1 MLAYAAH
8 RRPSRAPRPATLLVI
23 AGVHVAALT
32 ALALAKSEIIAPP
45 EIVRTWLR
53 NIPIDPPPPP
63 PKPLEQPRPAPP
75 RSTLD
80 APRPPIDLPPLPGP
94 SADPN
99 PARPSGDP
107 LAGTNLLPLP
117 NPLPQPLPKPQ
128 PEAAR
133 PPLLTTSGDQLRPLY
148 PEAKRRLSEE
158 ATLRLRLAIDDRGR
172 VVAVDP
178 VGRADPAFLAAAR
191 SHLLRH
197 WRYRPASEGGRAVA
211 AGVTVTLS
219 FRLSDED

>member
-1 MLAYAAH
+1 MHLDLYNDTFDLFCNNIAQENAEILDVACGPGNITQYLLKK
-8 RRPSRAPRPATLLVI
+8 RPDFKIL
-23 AGVHVAALT
+23 G
-32 ALALAKSEIIAPP
+32 
-45 EIVRTWLR
+45 
-53 NIPIDPPPPP
+53 
-63 PKPLEQPRPAPP
+63 
-75 RSTLD
+75 
-80 APRPPIDLPPLPGP
+80 IDLSTNMINLARLNNSTAEFLLMDCRKIGLLDKKFDGIMCGFCLPYL
-94 SADPN
+94 SKTAAVKLINDAAQLLNPN
-99 PARPSGDP
+99 GVFYLSTMEENEDKKSG
-107 LAGTNLLPLP
+107 L
-117 NPLPQPLPKPQ
+117 K
-128 PEAAR
+128 
-133 PPLLTTSGDQLRPLY
+133 TSSTGDQLRPPY

-158 ATLRLRLAIDDRGR
+158 AILRLRLAIDDRGR